1 MSLLNTT
8 YFAHYKNRIPNPGNC
23 EILVI
28 DWEKKSLVM
37 SNGRC
42 TYFPSFDEVE
52 MTKNITNK
60 KNERYT
66 INSKKRIKT
75 V

>member
-60 KNERYT
+60 KNERRDSYE
-66 INSKKRIKT
+66 
-75 V
+75 